1 MCNHKNATV
10 VYVDKIGI
18 TRCDQCCRHTFT
30 EYNGCYFCYRCG
42 SVDTERTVYRSA
54 DYNFFRKGK
63 TKCGHCNKHFSDGG
77 YLLCSRCRFGKVT
90 FNYPNLNAD
99 YNSFRQVENINDV
112 PTAWLKHLKK
122 TRDILDK
129 KLTKIWI
136 KKGLINKI

>member
-10 VYVDKIGI
+10 VYVDKSGI

-30 EYNGCYFCYRCG
+30 EYNGRHFCYQCG
-42 SVDTERTVYRSA
+42 SEDTKRIVYRSA
-54 DYNFFRKGK
+54 DFHKHKNEK
-63 TKCGHCNKHFSDGG
+63 TKCGH
-77 YLLCSRCRFGKVT
+77 RCRFGKVI

-136 KKGLINKI
+136 KKGLINKV